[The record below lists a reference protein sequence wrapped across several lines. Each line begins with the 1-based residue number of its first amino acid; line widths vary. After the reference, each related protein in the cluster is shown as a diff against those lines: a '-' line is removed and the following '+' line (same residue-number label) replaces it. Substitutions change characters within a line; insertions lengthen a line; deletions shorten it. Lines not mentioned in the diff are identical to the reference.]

1 MKKPSN
7 ALTILLL
14 YLATVPTNVIAL
26 GAFTESWI
34 RDFQLSRQ
42 TLSLF
47 YLLST
52 FIVFL
57 LLVGIKI
64 RYSLKTTL
72 LALSLC
78 CQMLVFIPS
87 TPILMVALIVIQWLG
102 QGWMVEACRALLLQT
117 SSKTMYGIW
126 VGFMEATGTIGV
138 FLCPFI
144 FLFFMKNFTWKVV
157 FLGLSIIYFIIS
169 ISISSYSR
177 INYQV
182 PFFKLCDRKFLLAN
196 ILIYLPVFL
205 ASGFFFHLEACCQ
218 TFRIPI
224 SILESCTWQQGI
236 GIVLL
241 QIILSRFLKCTHKI
255 VYTFLTLLLISQIVW
270 IFNLFNF
277 NSITYLLS
285 TILGWSI
292 FGLLVN
298 VLWQFFYPQN
308 LVLNE
313 QKLKASVAFGFLA
326 NAIGPIVFYIFI

>member
-1 MKKPSN
+1 MKKPSS
-7 ALTILLL
+7 ALIILLL

-87 TPILMVALIVIQWLG
+87 TPILMVALIVLQWLG

-177 INYQV
+177 INYPV
-182 PFFKLCDRKFLLAN
+182 PFFRLCDRKFLLTN

-205 ASGFFFHLEACCQ
+205 VSGFFFHLEACCQ

-224 SILESCTWQQGI
+224 SMLESCTWQQGI
-236 GIVLL
+236 GIVFL